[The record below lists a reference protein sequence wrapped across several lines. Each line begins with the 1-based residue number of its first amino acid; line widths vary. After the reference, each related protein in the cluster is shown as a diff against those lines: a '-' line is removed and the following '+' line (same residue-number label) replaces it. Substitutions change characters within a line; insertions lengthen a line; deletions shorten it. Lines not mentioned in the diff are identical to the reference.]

1 MVLQRK
7 QKTSL
12 LELFESHDE
21 GSTLEV
27 AVQPRPPTLLP
38 IHSFPLEQL
47 KKKRKREKKW
57 KEASEE
63 GEISSKD
70 LQPQNGAKIAKGAQ
84 KRNTP
89 EGSSIDVVV
98 DRCPRIPSS
107 GIFKRDG
114 YVADALEQP
123 LLLPHD
129 MADLR
134 TLKKHEV
141 FLTLKKDLAMV
152 HPPICPCIY
161 FYLFIISVLHELFIF
176 LFYFS
181 YHCYLPGHPDG

>member
-63 GEISSKD
+63 GQISSKD

-98 DRCPRIPSS
+98 DCCPRIPIWNPTLELDGAPHLLDSF
-107 GIFKRDG
+107 IRDFQKG
-114 YVADALEQP
+114 W
-123 LLLPHD
+123 
-129 MADLR
+129 LR
-134 TLKKHEV
+134 
-141 FLTLKKDLAMV
+141 
-152 HPPICPCIY
+152 
-161 FYLFIISVLHELFIF
+161 
-176 LFYFS
+176 
-181 YHCYLPGHPDG
+181 G